1 MIGLNAEILKQYLEY
16 ITNVRMASIDLDP
29 IFEQSTNPL
38 PWINHWLDSDNV
50 QVAPQET
57 EITSYLVSAI
67 DNTMNAD
74 DNDFDD
80 FTL

>member
-1 MIGLNAEILKQYLEY
+1 
-16 ITNVRMASIDLDP
+16 
-29 IFEQSTNPL
+29 L

-67 DNTMNAD
+67 DNTMDAD
-74 DNDFDD
+74 DADFGD
-80 FTL
+80 FKL